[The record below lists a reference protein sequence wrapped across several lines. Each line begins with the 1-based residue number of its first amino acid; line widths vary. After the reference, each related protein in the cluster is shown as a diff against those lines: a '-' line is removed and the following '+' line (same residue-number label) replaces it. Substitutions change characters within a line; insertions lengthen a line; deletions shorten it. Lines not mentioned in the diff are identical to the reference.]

1 MFLFK
6 VVYVLRN
13 PKDQLVSMY
22 NFMKNIPIGQ
32 IEPLKSM
39 LFSGWDKFFDHM
51 VAGKFCLS
59 WAVSNA
65 LQLLRYGFSLHLL

>member
-1 MFLFK
+1 MFLYK
-6 VVYVLRN
+6 VVYVMRN

-22 NFMKNIPIGQ
+22 NFVRNIPVGQ

-51 VAGKFCLS
+51 IAGK
-59 WAVSNA
+59 
-65 LQLLRYGFSLHLL
+65 LLNKYRKRILVYSGNEK